1 MQDAEKRKQDADRRE
16 AEAEKKRLAKEAQR
30 RTELANKQM
39 LSAKSQD
46 NLGENG
52 SLQSHEIKDEQAK
65 LPMAGS
71 DNPDLSKQLSVR
83 SSGRDRNAVDY
94 NRLASGTQG
103 DPTQFD
109 PSQTTINK
117 QGSIKTQKSGFQ
129 VNQKNHK
136 KSQDLIKTIKCS
148 QQWLAVA

>member
-30 RTELANKQM
+30 RAEAAKQM
-39 LSAKSQD
+39 QNAKSQD

-52 SLQSHEIKDEQAK
+52 SFQSAEIKDEQAK
-65 LPMAGS
+65 LPMAGG

-103 DPTQFD
+103 EPTQFD

-129 VNQKNHK
+129 VN
-136 KSQDLIKTIKCS
+136 
-148 QQWLAVA
+148 